1 MPVLTLVRPPPRFLA
16 ALIGLV
22 VLASVFADVPV
33 RAAESRAPD
42 VSAGSTSAARD
53 HDPDAPSLPPSC
65 FGPAQEEGDPRPC
78 PLNRQ
83 RPGRPTLVLWGDS
96 HAHQWIPALR
106 KLGRG
111 RGVNMVAFV
120 AGACPPVAVRFS
132 KRGGYAGKCEKS
144 NAIALK
150 YVRDLHKKNAD
161 ITVLLGSNWSGYRI
175 AYRRIFKQ
183 GRGDD
188 YLPFV
193 RKMVKLSHKAT
204 PRLFRRLANVGVRTA
219 VIAQTATVPGNAPA
233 CAEGEDPYLCP
244 IDRSLALPHEA
255 SEDRWLAGQIAQLE
269 GRTRVVDP
277 RSAYCDTEVCF
288 GLLDG
293 IETWYDELH
302 LSATRTRSLAQYFQL
317 VFSDFR
323 S

>member
-1 MPVLTLVRPPPRFLA
+1 MLLPVRPPLRFLA
-16 ALIGLV
+16 ALLGLV
-22 VLASVFADVPV
+22 VLAPVFVDVPV
-33 RAAESRAPD
+33 RAAEARAPGA
-42 VSAGSTSAARD
+42 VTAAPTAAKD
-53 HDPDAPSLPPSC
+53 GDPDAPSLPPSC

-106 KLGRG
+106 SLGRG
-111 RGVNMVAFV
+111 RGVNMVSFV

-150 YVRDLHKKNAD
+150 YVRDLHKSGKD
-161 ITVLLGSNWSGYRI
+161 VTVLLGSNWSGYRI
-175 AYRRIFKQ
+175 AYRRIANQ
-183 GRGDD
+183 GRGGD

-193 RKMVKLSHKAT
+193 RKMVRLSHKAT

-219 VIAQTATVPGNAPA
+219 VIAQSATVPGGAPD

-244 IDRSLALPHEA
+244 IDRSLVLPREA
-255 SEDRWLAGQIAQLE
+255 REDRWLAGQIEQLE

-277 RSAYCDTEVCF
+277 RNAYCDTEVCF

-293 IETWYDELH
+293 IQTWYDDLH
-302 LSATRTRSLAQYFQL
+302 LSATRTRSLARYFEL

-323 S
+323 N